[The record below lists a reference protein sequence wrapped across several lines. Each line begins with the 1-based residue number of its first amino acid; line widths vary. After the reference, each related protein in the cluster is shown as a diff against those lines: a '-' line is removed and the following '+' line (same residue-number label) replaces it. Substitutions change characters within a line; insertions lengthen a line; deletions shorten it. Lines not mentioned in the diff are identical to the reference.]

1 MSLSAKS
8 DRKGSKSGKNFG
20 NSELE
25 STQMA
30 TQAQMKALAREALKS
45 VKDKAPTNVEE
56 MILPHVLDEIAE
68 FTGEIMGKLTNI
80 DAEDDKSIT
89 MAHGIVR
96 DGLIGEVIK
105 QLNKVMLDEADERI
119 TKLFEKK

>member
-1 MSLSAKS
+1 
-8 DRKGSKSGKNFG
+8 
-20 NSELE
+20 
-25 STQMA
+25 MA
-30 TQAQMKALAREALKS
+30 TQAQYRALARESLKA

-80 DAEDDKSIT
+80 DAEDDMSIT

-96 DGLIGEVIK
+96 DGLIREVIK
-105 QLNKVMLDEADERI
+105 QLNEVMLDEADERI

>member
-1 MSLSAKS
+1 
-8 DRKGSKSGKNFG
+8 
-20 NSELE
+20 
-25 STQMA
+25 
-30 TQAQMKALAREALKS
+30 MKALAREALKA
-45 VKDKAPTNVEE
+45 VKDKAPINVEE

>member
-8 DRKGSKSGKNFG
+8 DRKGSKSAKNFG